1 MFLIRVSEEVDLN
14 RRGGGEQLGGTQGR
28 EIRIRIYYV
37 RKKNNFEKKNLLV
50 SNQFGV

>member
-1 MFLIRVSEEVDLN
+1 MFLIRVSEGVDLN
-14 RRGGGEQLGGTQGR
+14 RRGGGKQLGGTQGR

-37 RKKNNFEKKNLLV
+37 RKKTIFKKTLLV